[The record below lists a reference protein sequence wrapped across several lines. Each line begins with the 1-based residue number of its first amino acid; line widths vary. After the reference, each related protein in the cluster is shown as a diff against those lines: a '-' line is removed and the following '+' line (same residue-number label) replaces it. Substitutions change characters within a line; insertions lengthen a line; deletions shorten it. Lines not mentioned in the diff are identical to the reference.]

1 MGECKNR
8 SWAWLAALGV
18 MVACA
23 CLPAVAAEP
32 LKVGYFDLPPH
43 TTAGL
48 SAGQDAAAKD
58 YFRRVAERMGVAEV
72 EFSQYPL
79 PRLLL
84 MLEQGR
90 LDLAL
95 ILAKTPEREAKLVY
109 PGTPLF
115 STASVLAVRSNNPLS
130 AVTGSEDLIP
140 LNIGVWQGGY
150 HSTLLSDPSLR
161 LTTLS
166 GDHVVNKGLGMLLA
180 GRVDGFYFPDAYALR
195 FEVLKQHLQSNIKIL
210 PMPEPALALYSAFS
224 RPAADTYLARYEQ
237 ALREVQAEISYEQF
251 FTTRLAP

>member
-8 SWAWLAALGV
+8 SWTWLAALGV
-18 MVACA
+18 IVACA

-58 YFRRVAERMGVAEV
+58 YFRRVAERMDVAEV

-109 PGTPLF
+109 PRTPLF
-115 STASVLAVRSNNPLS
+115 STASVLAVRSNNPLP
-130 AVTGSEDLIP
+130 AVTGSEDLMP
-140 LNIGVWQGGY
+140 LQIGVWQGGY
-150 HSTLLSDPSLR
+150 HSTLLS
-161 LTTLS
+161 
-166 GDHVVNKGLGMLLA
+166 A
-180 GRVDGFYFPDAYALR
+180 
-195 FEVLKQHLQSNIKIL
+195 
-210 PMPEPALALYSAFS
+210 PACA
-224 RPAADTYLARYEQ
+224 
-237 ALREVQAEISYEQF
+237 
-251 FTTRLAP
+251 

>member
-1 MGECKNR
+1 MGER
-8 SWAWLAALGV
+8 TSSSGSWLAVLWLI
-18 MVACA
+18 VACSSV
-23 CLPAVAAEP
+23 PAVAADV
-32 LKVGYFDLPPH
+32 LRVGYFDLPPH
-43 TTAGL
+43 TSAGL

-58 YFRRVAERMGVAEV
+58 YFRRVAERMDVAEV
-72 EFSQYPL
+72 QFTQYPL

-90 LDLAL
+90 LDMAL
-95 ILAKTPEREAKLVY
+95 MLAKSPEREAKFVY
-109 PGTPLF
+109 PRMPLF
-115 STASVLAVRSNNPLS
+115 STASVLAVPRNNPLQ
-130 AVTGSEDLIP
+130 AVQGRENLAS

-150 HSTLLSDPSLR
+150 HSALLGDPNLR

-166 GDHVVNKGLGMLLA
+166 GDHVVNKGLGMVLA

-195 FEVLKQHLQSNIKIL
+195 FEVLKQHLQNDIKIL
-210 PMPEPALALYSAFS
+210 PMPEPALALYSVFA
-224 RPAADTYLARYEQ
+224 RPAAVTYLARYEQ

>member
-130 AVTGSEDLIP
+130 AVCGTICNRRCEAACTRGQIDDPIAIDEVKKFLADREIYKDQRYIP
-140 LNIGVWQGGY
+140 KKEVTLEKPAKIAVISSGPAGLAAADQLNASIIARELGLADKQDINSSV
-150 HSTLLSDPSLR
+150 SIT
-161 LTTLS
+161 
-166 GDHVVNKGLGMLLA
+166 KGL
-180 GRVDGFYFPDAYALR
+180 DDFYSD
-195 FEVLKQHLQSNIKIL
+195 IKETK
-210 PMPEPALALYSAFS
+210 P
-224 RPAADTYLARYEQ
+224 
-237 ALREVQAEISYEQF
+237 
-251 FTTRLAP
+251 

>member
-1 MGECKNR
+1 MGECKHR
-8 SWAWLAALGV
+8 SWAWLAALG
-18 MVACA
+18 MLLACA
-23 CLPAVAAEP
+23 GLPAVAAEP

-48 SAGQDAAAKD
+48 SAGQDAAAMD

-109 PGTPLF
+109 PRTPLF
-115 STASVLAVRSNNPLS
+115 STASVLAVRSNNPLAAVKDS
-130 AVTGSEDLIP
+130 ADLMP
-140 LNIGVWQGGY
+140 LNIGVWQDGY
-150 HSTLLSDPSLR
+150 HPVLLDDPSLH

-166 GDHVVNKGLGMLLA
+166 GDQVANKGLGMLLA

-195 FEVLKQHLQSNIKIL
+195 FEVLERHLQGNIKIL

-224 RPAADTYLARYEQ
+224 RPAAATYLTRYEQ
-237 ALREVQAEISYEQF
+237 ALHEVQAESSYEQF